1 MIIKEKLSN
10 IKRVPRSLP
19 NNTLKHCTMKPLILI
34 LTLCLI
40 AVFSQAAT
48 PLLTLSQL
56 QTQPQP
62 NESFRV
68 NQTKSQV
75 TKFSFFTFTDVSESK
90 IEYPLLWIFK
100 IIYFYLQSFVTNN
113 VCIGCYW
120 RNIDRPE
127 NMKGYLD
134 FDFELKHFADLVT
147 VCEIWGC
154 SVVYAFCRTLLVP
167 ASTRWPSKPAAVL
180 PLTPEIRL
188 VFHLVM
194 LMAIRFLLYYD
205 YIKWN

>member
-1 MIIKEKLSN
+1 VIIKEKLSN

-90 IEYPLLWIFK
+90 IEYPLL
-100 IIYFYLQSFVTNN
+100 
-113 VCIGCYW
+113 
-120 RNIDRPE
+120 
-127 NMKGYLD
+127 
-134 FDFELKHFADLVT
+134 
-147 VCEIWGC
+147 
-154 SVVYAFCRTLLVP
+154 
-167 ASTRWPSKPAAVL
+167 
-180 PLTPEIRL
+180 
-188 VFHLVM
+188 
-194 LMAIRFLLYYD
+194 
-205 YIKWN
+205 